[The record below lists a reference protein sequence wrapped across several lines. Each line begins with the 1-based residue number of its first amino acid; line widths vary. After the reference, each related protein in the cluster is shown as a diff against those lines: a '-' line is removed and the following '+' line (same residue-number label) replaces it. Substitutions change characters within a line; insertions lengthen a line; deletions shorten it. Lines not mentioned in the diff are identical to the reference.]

1 MATQCGHSP
10 QVLDFV
16 LGLGEAL
23 DAHLDDVRVS
33 GETSAQAAKP
43 PDLAGVGRSR
53 LARLADGGEHV
64 FFHDGEIVRSVRPRP
79 GRVILW
85 AGAVQHAARPPLPD
99 AGDPRL
105 SIGLEWAI

>member
-33 GETSAQAAKP
+33 GETPAQAAKSGAAAKP
-43 PDLAGVGRSR
+43 AGFAARIKSLAGGTFKEKPS
-53 LARLADGGEHV
+53 LAKKEAAKTDGGTS
-64 FFHDGEIVRSVRPRP
+64 GLSNLVRT
-79 GRVILW
+79 GTY
-85 AGAVQHAARPPLPD
+85 
-99 AGDPRL
+99 
-105 SIGLEWAI
+105 